1 MDLGD
6 EYDGHHK
13 HVHSAHSDNGSE
25 EEHEEAVTPSP
36 EPSPSPLSP
45 PFTAALHHNFH
56 GGLGFHAIDPVGYA
70 ELDKATAARYSGIK
84 VEDALLLLSFHHHV
98 VH

>member
-1 MDLGD
+1 MDLDGD

-13 HVHSAHSDNGSE
+13 PHSDNFSE
-25 EEHEEAVTPSP
+25 DEHEEAVTPSP
-36 EPSPSPLSP
+36 ESSPSPLSP
-45 PFTAALHHNFH
+45 TFAAALHHHLH
-56 GGLGFHAIDPVGYA
+56 GGLGLRAVEAA

-84 VEDALLLLSFHHHV
+84 VEDALLLLSFHQHV